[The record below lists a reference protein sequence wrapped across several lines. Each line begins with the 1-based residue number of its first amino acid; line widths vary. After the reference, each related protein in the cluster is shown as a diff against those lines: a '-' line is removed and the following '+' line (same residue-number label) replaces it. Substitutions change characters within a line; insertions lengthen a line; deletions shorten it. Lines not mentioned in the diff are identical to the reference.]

1 VSSDR
6 MMAGSATSSSRM
18 RDEPWWPHNA
28 APSTRREVSAAGRR
42 PASPA
47 AGSGFG
53 VRSSQI
59 PPSAVAAIRYRSS
72 SWGASPC
79 QDCAETCRASPSDR
93 ARSYSCQI
101 GSRRDTALNSSTASR
116 ISRWLPWP
124 CAA

>member
-1 VSSDR
+1 

-79 QDCAETCRASPSDR
+79 QDCAVSGYYRVRHSVPLPAEVRAG
-93 ARSYSCQI
+93 Q
-101 GSRRDTALNSSTASR
+101 
-116 ISRWLPWP
+116 
-124 CAA
+124 